1 MGWWNGIIDEEEK
14 GARPRSNIKL
24 KNAYH
29 LQEYYKD
36 FKREMRT
43 AATLVAV
50 HHVVKQS
57 LRREYRQQSRE
68 MDGSIPLPALVVAAK
83 RTAPRN
89 NVNLW
94 DDEQDDVFAVGD
106 TDTNEPVRV
115 VAFTGAVP
123 KGIDPR
129 VYRPAQPPVSASVTG
144 TRQRQPRRCRKCG
157 RET

>member
-1 MGWWNGIIDEEEK
+1 
-14 GARPRSNIKL
+14 
-24 KNAYH
+24 
-29 LQEYYKD
+29 
-36 FKREMRT
+36 MRT

-83 RTAPRN
+83 RTAHPGN
-89 NVNLW
+89 DVNLC
-94 DDEQDDVFAVGD
+94 DDEQDDFFAVD
-106 TDTNEPVRV
+106 DSDTNEPVRV